1 MLLPT
6 DLLGTWTL
14 RRTVLDRRAGVSGH
28 VVGSTSLSVVGQDE
42 VAWTEVGTMRFG
54 ERETPV
60 SRALSVRRGVDGRW
74 RVHFA
79 DGRVFHDWV
88 WGATV
93 AHACA
98 PDDYT
103 GELAGDAS
111 RWTVRWDAVGP
122 AKDYRLESVLDGRV
136 DPAD

>member
-1 MLLPT
+1 MVLPT
-6 DLLGTWTL
+6 DLLGTWSL
-14 RRTVLDRRAGVSGH
+14 HRTVLDRRAGVTGH
-28 VVGSTSLSVVGQDE
+28 VVGSTSLRLVGPDE
-42 VAWTEVGTMRFG
+42 VAWTEAGTMTFDGRSF
-54 ERETPV
+54 PV
-60 SRALSVRRGVDGRW
+60 SRSLSVRRGTADRW

-93 AHACA
+93 EHACA

-103 GELAGDAS
+103 GVLAGDAS

-122 AKDYRLESVLDGRV
+122 AKDHRLDSVLDGRR
-136 DPAD
+136 DAAD